1 MIRVRCL
8 GHIGTS
14 VGAKDVELDGE
25 ELPAAEIIER
35 LRSASGRSD
44 PGFTK
49 YNTLVMVEDGEAFV
63 PAAVEKVVRD
73 GQKVVLLPFSHGG

>member
-1 MIRVRCL
+1 MISVRCL

-14 VGAKDVELDGE
+14 VGSKEVELDDK
-25 ELPAAEIIER
+25 ELDATEIVEK
-35 LRSASGRSD
+35 LRAASGSKD

-63 PAAVEKVVRD
+63 PASAGRKVIA
-73 GQKVVLLPFSHGG
+73 GQHVVLIPFSHGG